1 MNCKDLVLTVPGFF
15 TEQERNTLLDACK
28 IAEIKCLKIM
38 NETSATALEYGI
50 LRRKELD
57 LEKDRLV
64 LFIDM
69 GYSKTSICL
78 GALKRKEGKIL

>member
-1 MNCKDLVLTVPGFF
+1 MNCKDLVITVPGFF
-15 TEQERNTLLDACK
+15 TEQERNSLLDACK

-57 LEKDRLV
+57 
-64 LFIDM
+64 
-69 GYSKTSICL
+69 
-78 GALKRKEGKIL
+78 